1 MDVEASDGED
11 DDTITVTINVIN
23 LDEPGQ
29 VSFLSAS
36 APEVGKAFIAT
47 LYDPDGRIDT
57 TSWRWQWERSADGA
71 AWSDISSATQ
81 SFYTPE
87 SGDADQQL
95 RATVTYRDAHGPGKR
110 ATSAASSP
118 VIVPFPTFGNPPT
131 VSVGADRT
139 SIVASYTLPTDPN
152 FDYQV
157 AALRSETG
165 SFEQGSYVLA
175 DSTFSHPSSWTYSPT
190 QSGWYKIALRACT
203 DGTASHCG
211 QFQQSADTPFKLPPP
226 RNIDVTPLPLRKAS
240 LTWDVNPSSSSY
252 VVQVR
257 KTGTSAWDFPTAG
270 QEPSGTRSMPEYEI
284 ALDVVTTSSGGTT
297 AGFADADG
305 FQFRA
310 RANASTGLTLSSEYS
325 HFITIIDSPII
336 EANGNSPGSQGQAKL
351 SWRTITSVL
360 GDASYL
366 GGTYSFRYR
375 KAGGDH
381 TQLAWRPGTYV
392 SDETVDQA
400 QMTGTNRDTIG
411 GLTKET
417 VYAIQFRYEKTGK
430 SKVYAARDAYVWP
443 SNDFPPNA
451 SRVGTFSFFG
461 HWKDG
466 KYEYTVCEDTFS
478 PATARSEWTELI
490 VHAFEQWEAAAP
502 DLLTVTQTFKD
513 CTDGV
518 NPISNDNPIT
528 LVLALFNHSNEVYM
542 VDVPSWY
549 REPDIL
555 HFNPLFL
562 CIKYADACVISPRYW
577 DTSKGAGT
585 ELESGSV
592 DVLVKAI
599 LSPAPTDSRTLH
611 IPGND
616 RLFSNDDVS
625 FNTCQ
630 TTSGETFGNYRIMVH
645 EAGHALGLSDFSS
658 LRFLS
663 SSVAHP
669 SIPDTVMNYDWVVR
683 ERLNFP
689 DDWNE
694 PDCSPHPIDIMAIR
708 ALYQPLSP

>member
-1 MDVEASDGED
+1 MG
-11 DDTITVTINVIN
+11 
-23 LDEPGQ
+23 
-29 VSFLSAS
+29 
-36 APEVGKAFIAT
+36 
-47 LYDPDGRIDT
+47 
-57 TSWRWQWERSADGA
+57 
-71 AWSDISSATQ
+71 
-81 SFYTPE
+81 
-87 SGDADQQL
+87 SG
-95 RATVTYRDAHGPGKR
+95 
-110 ATSAASSP
+110 
-118 VIVPFPTFGNPPT
+118 
-131 VSVGADRT
+131 
-139 SIVASYTLPTDPN
+139 
-152 FDYQV
+152 
-157 AALRSETG
+157 
-165 SFEQGSYVLA
+165 
-175 DSTFSHPSSWTYSPT
+175 
-190 QSGWYKIALRACT
+190 
-203 DGTASHCG
+203 
-211 QFQQSADTPFKLPPP
+211 
-226 RNIDVTPLPLRKAS
+226 
-240 LTWDVNPSSSSY
+240 
-252 VVQVR
+252 
-257 KTGTSAWDFPTAG
+257 
-270 QEPSGTRSMPEYEI
+270 
-284 ALDVVTTSSGGTT
+284 
-297 AGFADADG
+297 
-305 FQFRA
+305 
-310 RANASTGLTLSSEYS
+310 
-325 HFITIIDSPII
+325 
-336 EANGNSPGSQGQAKL
+336 
-351 SWRTITSVL
+351 
-360 GDASYL
+360 
-366 GGTYSFRYR
+366 
-375 KAGGDH
+375 
-381 TQLAWRPGTYV
+381 
-392 SDETVDQA
+392 
-400 QMTGTNRDTIG
+400 
-411 GLTKET
+411 
-417 VYAIQFRYEKTGK
+417 
-430 SKVYAARDAYVWP
+430 
-443 SNDFPPNA
+443 
-451 SRVGTFSFFG
+451 
-461 HWKDG
+461 
-466 KYEYTVCEDTFS
+466 
-478 PATARSEWTELI
+478 
-490 VHAFEQWEAAAP
+490 AP

-549 REPDIL
+549 REPDTL

-599 LSPAPTDSRTLH
+599 LSTAPTDSRTLH